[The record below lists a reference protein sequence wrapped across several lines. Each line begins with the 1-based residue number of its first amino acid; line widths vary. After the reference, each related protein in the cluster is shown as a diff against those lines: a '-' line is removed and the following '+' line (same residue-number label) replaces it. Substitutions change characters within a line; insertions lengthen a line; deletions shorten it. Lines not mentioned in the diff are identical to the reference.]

1 MERQAAGHADDAGTV
16 GQFQDFADGGE
27 FILAARSASFQ
38 VVIKQVSISTS
49 PVPTGL
55 ANVRSHAV
63 VGHVLAKV
71 HCFLRNSGGAD
82 STATALQQVGLL
94 CRASFAG
101 VGVAGSTTNWPWPCV
116 EAAQQEDEINIRLR
130 PLQNLYRQSY
140 NFGFCIGVCINTVL
154 TPQKPWPFPSP
165 VKRH

>member
-1 MERQAAGHADDAGTV
+1 MAE
-16 GQFQDFADGGE
+16 E

-101 VGVAGSTTNWPWPCV
+101 VGVAGNCDKL
-116 EAAQQEDEINIRLR
+116 AMALCRGQ
-130 PLQNLYRQSY
+130 
-140 NFGFCIGVCINTVL
+140 
-154 TPQKPWPFPSP
+154 PS
-165 VKRH
+165 KRMKSIYA